1 MSATTTSDAALA
13 PTTSAAASAAPSV
26 ATQSQPQQPQQ
37 PQQQQQG
44 SIMPPSGQN
53 KEAEDLLRQT
63 DLLKEQLKDAE
74 KLKAEN
80 AYWRKKAE
88 EEGEKYK
95 KEREPQAKE
104 YIEAQEKMLGKQL
117 DEAIK
122 KQYMNAFTRPEF
134 KDNADLLW
142 SQHKHTVEL
151 AASAKSVQ
159 DELSAVKAERVKL
172 SETLA
177 KVGQQVGGMRASY
190 AQSISHELT
199 PAQSEAAKLA
209 DDANRKAV
217 GVNASRNALSL
228 NEVMVAHPSAAE
240 LPFLVN
246 GGYSRTLNGNVSA
259 SSSDYDQNQTIRTSV
274 QAAREH
280 RLLRDENG
288 ELQFP
293 ASMRY
298 HFPAGMG
305 WFCNE
310 SGLDRADKNE
320 LENYVQ
326 INASRSE
333 FERKAVDN
341 DKHATTN

>member
-1 MSATTTSDAALA
+1 MSATPSDAPAPTA
-13 PTTSAAASAAPSV
+13 PTTTSTQAAPAPAAAAAP
-26 ATQSQPQQPQQ
+26 AQQS
-37 PQQQQQG
+37 
-44 SIMPPSGQN
+44 SIMPPAGQN

-80 AYWRKKAE
+80 AYWRKKADE
-88 EEGEKYK
+88 EAEKYK

-151 AASAKSVQ
+151 TASAKSVA
-159 DELSAVKAERVKL
+159 DELNAVKAERVKL

-190 AQSISHELT
+190 AQSLSHELT
-199 PAQSEAAKLA
+199 PAQSEAAMA
-209 DDANRKAV
+209 MDDANRKAV
-217 GVNASRNALSL
+217 GVTASRGALAL
-228 NEVMVAHPSAAE
+228 NEIMVAAPSASE
-240 LPFLVN
+240 LPFLVK
-246 GGYSRTLNGNVSA
+246 GGYSRTVNGDVNASA
-259 SSSDYDQNQTIRTSV
+259 SDYDQHRTIRTSV

-288 ELQFP
+288 ELQFA

-310 SGLDRADKNE
+310 SGLDRADSHE
-320 LENYVQ
+320 FENFVQ
-326 INASRSE
+326 IKES
-333 FERKAVDN
+333 FQRKAADE
-341 DKHATTN
+341 KI